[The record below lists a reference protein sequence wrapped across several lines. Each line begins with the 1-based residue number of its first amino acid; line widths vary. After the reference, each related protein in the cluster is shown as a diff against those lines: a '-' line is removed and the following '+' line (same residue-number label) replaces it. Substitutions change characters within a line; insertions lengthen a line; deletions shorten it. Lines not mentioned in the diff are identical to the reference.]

1 MRRRSGRVEP
11 GQATESLK
19 ALGLEKHQALIV
31 AHRGGHPHVHVIV
44 NRVDA
49 ESGKAAGFSRS
60 KLRLSQWAEG
70 YEQGQGWPGSRPRSV
85 RTGSGLQRRRGKKLG
100 DLERRSRREWAELY
114 GRQGLDAAGSD
125 CVRLPLGPVPVAMPE
140 RLGKPPSAFPPLDL
154 EETGPGVWKDQHPVP
169 APFASAV
176 AAAASFRAS
185 HHLIPFSMTD
195 CTICTVETSR
205 SKGFAAR

>member
-19 ALGLEKHQALIV
+19 ALGLEKHQALIM

-70 YEQGQGWPGSRPRSV
+70 YEQGQGWPGSRARSV
-85 RTGSGLQRRRGKKLG
+85 RI
-100 DLERRSRREWAELY
+100 
-114 GRQGLDAAGSD
+114 GSD

-140 RLGKPPSAFPPLDL
+140 RLGKPPSAFAPLDP
-154 EETGPGVWKDQHPVP
+154 EETGPGVWKDQHPIP
-169 APFASAV
+169 APPAGAV
-176 AAAASFRAS
+176 APATAFCAIIRY
-185 HHLIPFSMTD
+185 PP
-195 CTICTVETSR
+195 R
-205 SKGFAAR
+205 

>member
-1 MRRRSGRVEP
+1 MSPGKRRRAGRR
-11 GQATESLK
+11 
-19 ALGLEKHQALIV
+19 LGLKKHQALIV

-49 ESGKAAGFSRS
+49 ESGKAAGLSKS
-60 KLRLSQWAEG
+60 KLRLSKWAEG
-70 YEQGQGWPGSRPRSV
+70 YEQGQGWPGSGPRSV

-154 EETGPGVWKDQHPVP
+154 DETGPGVWKDQHPIP
-169 APFASAV
+169 APLAGAV
-176 AAAASFRAS
+176 APATAFCAIIRY
-185 HHLIPFSMTD
+185 PP
-195 CTICTVETSR
+195 R
-205 SKGFAAR
+205 